1 MNEEEIKKWRSIRGA
16 YKGHCTQDFK
26 RAEKLITSE
35 TPDQAELE
43 ALVDRL
49 TRRAE
54 EIARMD
60 AKIVMSL
67 ETEEDIQLDTETAL
81 SFQDD
86 ISYWQFKIGRLLK
99 SKQDTPVSQFHYS
112 SLKQEPA
119 PRMHINLPKIN
130 IKSFGGDLL
139 QWLTFWDSFSAAIN
153 KNHGLS
159 DIEKMNDLNGM
170 LKGEAARAIS
180 ALPLTE
186 ENYKKATE
194 LLQERFGKP
203 QILTNAYM
211 ESLSKIDAPPAD
223 TKNLRTFYDTC

>member
-1 MNEEEIKKWRSIRGA
+1 MFLDGSNSVGVQLVELSPFSLYTSSLSLCHKLCDLTASQCARHVIKTTTIKEEDVTFYSSYFVVTTLTVVTLCRDQRGQDIMSEEEIKKWRSIRGA

-60 AKIVMSL
+60 AMMSL

-99 SKQDTPVSQFHYS
+99 SKFKTRTRS
-112 SLKQEPA
+112 
-119 PRMHINLPKIN
+119 
-130 IKSFGGDLL
+130 
-139 QWLTFWDSFSAAIN
+139 
-153 KNHGLS
+153 
-159 DIEKMNDLNGM
+159 
-170 LKGEAARAIS
+170 
-180 ALPLTE
+180 
-186 ENYKKATE
+186 
-194 LLQERFGKP
+194 
-203 QILTNAYM
+203 TNACQF
-211 ESLSKIDAPPAD
+211 
-223 TKNLRTFYDTC
+223 T

>member
-1 MNEEEIKKWRSIRGA
+1 MSEEELKKWRSIRGA

-26 RAEKLITSE
+26 KAEKLITSE

-43 ALVDRL
+43 ALVDKL
-49 TRRAE
+49 TRR
-54 EIARMD
+54 ARMD

-67 ETEEDIQLDTETAL
+67 ETEEDIQLDTETVL

-130 IKSFGGDLL
+130 IKSFGGDPL
-139 QWLTFWDSFSAAIN
+139 QWLTFWDSFSAAID
-153 KNHGLS
+153 KNHRLS
-159 DIEKMNDLNGM
+159 DIEKMNYLNGM

-180 ALPLTE
+180 GLPLTE
-186 ENYKKATE
+186 ENYKKAIE

-203 QILTNAYM
+203 QISTNAYM
-211 ESLSKIDAPPAD
+211 ESLS
-223 TKNLRTFYDTC
+223 